1 MQFAHA
7 DRNHDG
13 EPDIDELAAFV
24 HAISC
29 PPVRIESEMQELAGR
44 ARLMDE
50 LMEDGVYVAQVTLA
64 SPPFVTPIVALN
76 CLVPSLLRGR

>member
-13 EPDIDELAAFV
+13 ELNIDELAAFV

-29 PPVRIESEMQELAGR
+29 PESDQLDR
-44 ARLMDE
+44 
-50 LMEDGVYVAQVTLA
+50 TLRTD
-64 SPPFVTPIVALN
+64 PT
-76 CLVPSLLRGR
+76 